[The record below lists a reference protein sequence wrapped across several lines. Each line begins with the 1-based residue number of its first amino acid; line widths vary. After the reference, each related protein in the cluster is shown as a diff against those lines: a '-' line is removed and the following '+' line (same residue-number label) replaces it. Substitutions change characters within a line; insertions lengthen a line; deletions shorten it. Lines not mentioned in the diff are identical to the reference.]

1 MIMLKKELIIDSV
14 NPKEL
19 SENELREIAEVEKDM
34 WAYGI
39 GEYVKCDCCQDIYS
53 KHDIFWHLSDEIR
66 LKSVTKLEEI
76 FLWDSIKCKKCNTDM
91 DFIYDLESNIFD
103 IKSRLHDSM
112 DSYIS
117 LLKDGFWTINWFIDG
132 YIDDFSW
139 IYDREL
145 KSHYWNIWKD
155 LLIRNIERKLW
166 EKLPEKIFSF
176 SSMGTI
182 EQYKSFYIIFELIK
196 DFFANIHKENDHILW
211 LTELDSWKSLN
222 AIYHS
227 MWAVKVWL
235 ENNKLIT
242 NKSSNYNSDIYIH
255 RKVVKD
261 YKENFSL
268 PIKQFLRKNKWS
280 MRDILVA

>member
-1 MIMLKKELIIDSV
+1 MLKKELIIDSV

-117 LLKDGFWTINWFIDG
+117 LLKDEFWTINWFIDG